1 MADVKAKAASSTA
14 ASAAPRDDAPLIT
27 RESDTAADMGTTA
40 TSAAGP
46 AATSPA
52 YEWGERLSDGLT
64 CALAT
69 SYGWQRKAG
78 AGMHGT
84 LVETRVLLKPAIS
97 VSVDSDILTRIV
109 NQSSTCD

>member
-1 MADVKAKAASSTA
+1 MADVKAKAASSTAAA

-84 LVETRVLLKPAIS
+84 LVETRVLL
-97 VSVDSDILTRIV
+97 T
-109 NQSSTCD
+109 